1 MITDQSLVRNRSETY
16 KAKIPVISWYF
27 RGYFLQ
33 EVIDA
38 VGV

>member
-1 MITDQSLVRNRSETY
+1 MITDQGNVRNRYTALT
-16 KAKIPVISWYF
+16 AKIPVINWYF